1 MKTFILASTNKNKIK
16 EFKAILT
23 DINIELMPDI
33 EIEETGATFEE
44 NALIKAR
51 AIYALTKKPVIAD
64 DSGIEV
70 IALGGAPGIYS
81 ARYSGGD
88 YRDNNKKLLK
98 EMAGKTD
105 RRAKFVCVIALIL
118 EDGSELTVRG
128 ETEGEILEVF
138 DESITSF
145 GYDPLFYIKELNLTY
160 ASMPSDMK
168 NKISHRA
175 KAINELKKELEKNV
189 R

>member
-23 DINIELMPDI
+23 DINLELMQDI
-33 EIEETGATFEE
+33 EIEETGSTFEE

-51 AIYALTKKPVIAD
+51 TIYNLTKKPVIAD
-64 DSGIEV
+64 DSGLEV
-70 IALGGAPGIYS
+70 LALDNAPGVYS

-88 YRDNNKKLLK
+88 YCDNNKKLLK
-98 EMAGKTD
+98 EMAGITD
-105 RRAKFVCVIALIL
+105 RRAKFICVIALIL
-118 EDGSELTVRG
+118 EDGREFTMRG
-128 ETEGEILEVF
+128 ETEGEILEVL
-138 DESITSF
+138 DENQTSF
-145 GYDPLFYIKELNLTY
+145 GYDPLFYIKDLNLTY
-160 ASMPSDMK
+160 ASMSADIK